1 MKAVIGTGLGSGS
14 GKVRRS
20 CVSRIIDFIGYVSTF
35 EYGADSNRKCIH
47 MTHLDSL
54 NVLIDKASAIAGS
67 DYKLAQ
73 SLDVPRQHIS
83 NWRHGKRTATPADQ
97 ALMAHIAGLDPV
109 QVLARATVEQYEGKA
124 KGDALM
130 KALGK
135 ASLATGA
142 VLGSAGAMAH
152 QIFGTIQATGL
163 SEWAHRIYTQCAVR
177 RFRRTQY
184 GLCQAFSA

>member
-1 MKAVIGTGLGSGS
+1 MK
-14 GKVRRS
+14 
-20 CVSRIIDFIGYVSTF
+20 
-35 EYGADSNRKCIH
+35 
-47 MTHLDSL
+47 HLESL
-54 NVLIDKASAIAGS
+54 NLLIDQAKAISGS
-67 DYKLAQ
+67 DYKLAKMTGHTPQ
-73 SLDVPRQHIS
+73 QIS
-83 NWRHGKRTATPADQ
+83 DWRHGRKPCPPEDQ
-97 ALMAHIAGLDPV
+97 ALIAGVAGLNPE
-109 QVLARATVEQYEGKA
+109 QVAIRALVEKHEGTA
-124 KGDALM
+124 KGDRLM
-130 KALGK
+130 KVLGK